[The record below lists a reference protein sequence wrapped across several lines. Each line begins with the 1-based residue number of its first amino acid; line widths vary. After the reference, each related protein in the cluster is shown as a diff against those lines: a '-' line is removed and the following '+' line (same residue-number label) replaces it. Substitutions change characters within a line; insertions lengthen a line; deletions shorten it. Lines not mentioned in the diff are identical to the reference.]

1 MADIRFQVSG
11 FDRLKRVLD
20 RMPEKFQQNTL
31 KKAVNFAMSPALSA
45 AKAAAPYDSG
55 ALAKSLKKR
64 VWIDRQQ
71 GLVTGR
77 IRPDPKYFVYDR
89 GYPERPYKYNLPLLR
104 KSYGD
109 ASSPPDRFYNTAFNK
124 TWRSMLA
131 RFIGKAKRE
140 IPKDA
145 GKLGQKGL
153 LR

>member
-1 MADIRFQVSG
+1 MADITFQISG

-31 KKAVNFAMSPALSA
+31 KKAVNFALTPALSA
-45 AKAAAPYDSG
+45 ARASAPQDAG
-55 ALAKSLKKR
+55 ALRKSLKKR
-64 VWIDRQQ
+64 IWIDRRA

-77 IRPDPKYFVYDR
+77 IRPDPKFYVYDQ
-89 GYPERPYKYNLPLLR
+89 GKPERPYKYQLFLLR
-104 KSYGD
+104 KTYGD
-109 ASSPPDRFYNTAFNK
+109 ASTPPERFYNTAFAR
-124 TWRSMLA
+124 TYRSMIN